1 MIWTLSKDKRWSS
14 LSETFSWVAD
24 MHQVPQDPRH
34 HAEGD
39 VAIHTQRVLAALTT
53 STAFMALPLQ
63 QQELLWAATLLH
75 DVEKRSTTRI
85 EHDGSIT
92 SPNHAKR
99 GELTARA
106 LLYRDIVTPFALREH
121 IAALVRFHGLP
132 LWIMGRPSP
141 ERAVLSAALR
151 LDTRLLAT
159 LARADVLGR
168 DCEDQ
173 SVLLDNIE
181 LFELFCQE
189 QQCWGQAR
197 AFHSD
202 SQRYHYLTTP
212 HASPDFVPYEQFK
225 SEVILLSALP
235 GMGKDRYI
243 AEHAQGIKIISLDDI
258 RRQHRLS
265 PTDKK
270 ATGWVVQQAK
280 LQAKEYLRRG
290 EPFVWNATNIT
301 RQLRSQLVELFTAYQ
316 ARVKIV
322 YLEVPYDQWRQQNA
336 GREHSVPL
344 NTMDQL
350 LRKLEIPQADEAHE
364 VEWRVVDAK

>member
-1 MIWTLSKDKRWSS
+1 MWCLSEDKRWAA
-14 LSETFSWVAD
+14 LAERFRWVAD

-39 VAIHTQRVLAALTT
+39 VAIHTQRVLAALVGAAEFTV
-53 STAFMALPLQ
+53 LPPQ
-63 QQELLWAATLLH
+63 QRELLWAAALLH
-75 DVEKRSTTRI
+75 DVEKRSTTRV
-85 EHDGSIT
+85 EADGSVT

-99 GELTARA
+99 GELTTRSI
-106 LLYRDIVTPFALREH
+106 LYRDIATPFHVREH

-141 ERAVLSAALR
+141 ERALLSAALR
-151 LDTRLLAT
+151 LDTRLLAI
-159 LARADVLGR
+159 LARADVFGR

-173 SVLLDNIE
+173 SRLLENIE

-189 QQCWGQAR
+189 QHCWGQAR
-197 AFHSD
+197 SFASD
-202 SQRYHYLTTP
+202 EQRYHYLTHP
-212 HASPDFVPYEQFK
+212 QASVDFVPYAQFN
-225 SEVILLSALP
+225 SEVILLCALP

-243 AEHAQGIKIISLDDI
+243 AQHAAGMETISLDNI

-265 PTDKK
+265 PTDKQ

-280 LQAKEYLRRG
+280 AQARVLLRRG

-301 RQLRSQLVELFTAYQ
+301 RQLRCQLVELFTAYR

-322 YLEVPYDQWRQQNA
+322 YLEVPYAQWQQQNA

-344 NTMDQL
+344 RAMEHML
-350 LRKLEIPQADEAHE
+350 SKLEIPQADEAHE
-364 VEWRVVDAK
+364 VEWIVKDA

>member
-1 MIWTLSKDKRWSS
+1 MWY
-14 LSETFSWVAD
+14 LSEDKTWSNLAEKFRWVAD

-39 VAIHTQRVLAALTT
+39 VAVHTQRVLAALTG
-53 STAFMALPLQ
+53 AAEFIALPAQ
-63 QQELLWAATLLH
+63 QQEILWAAALLH

-85 EHDGSIT
+85 EADGSVT
-92 SPNHAKR
+92 CPHHAKR
-99 GELTARA
+99 GELTTRSI
-106 LLYRDIVTPFALREH
+106 LYRDIVTPFQVREQ

-141 ERAVLSAALR
+141 ERALLLAALR
-151 LDTRLLAT
+151 LDTRLLAM

-173 SVLLDNIE
+173 TRLLENIE

-197 AFHSD
+197 AFGSD
-202 SQRYHYLTTP
+202 LQRYHYLTHP
-212 HASPDFVPYEQFK
+212 QASVDFVPYEQFQ
-225 SEVILLSALP
+225 SEVVLLCALP

-243 AEHAQGIKIISLDDI
+243 AQHAAGIETISLDNI

-265 PTDKK
+265 PTDKQ

-280 LQAKEYLRRG
+280 LQAKVLLRRG
-290 EPFVWNATNIT
+290 APFVWNATNIT

-316 ARVKIV
+316 AKVKIV
-322 YLEVPYDQWRQQNA
+322 YLEVPYAQWLRQNA
-336 GREHSVPL
+336 GREHSVPIRA
-344 NTMDQL
+344 MEHL
-350 LRKLEIPQADEAHE
+350 LSKLEIPQADEAHE
-364 VEWRVVDAK
+364 VELVVQDA